1 MKDLNCKK
9 TNVDVAITL
18 LHVIGMVMIFLCHA
32 LQLEKIYFLSEI
44 FISGVPLFLFV
55 SGYLAGRRKIDNV
68 GKWYLGKAKRVL
80 IPALVFI
87 VVVYSTY
94 EITGIESVSSF
105 QWIFSLCNLQGLN
118 YTYWKFNSFWALPG
132 CGHLWFVTSLMF
144 CYLLTPLL
152 QKCKKISL
160 KGWQSALLI
169 VAVLACQLGLMYA
182 GLQLSYIVTF
192 FFGYFLAGKEIR
204 TDSLWF
210 GFVTLL
216 TVLLCGTRLV
226 LKNVLDGSDFYD
238 RYFALVSSAF
248 IAAWIFY
255 AVYFLKAKAPKLF
268 GLINGPVL
276 LFTGRISYYFYLTH
290 YLFLRSPF
298 AVFGYIP
305 NRLLA
310 HVLAFVF
317 SYVSGAAMYFAI
329 EKGLFKI
336 FERRKENK

>member
-55 SGYLAGRRKIDNV
+55 SGYLAGRRKIGNV

-80 IPALVFI
+80 LPALIFFVT
-87 VVVYSTY
+87 VYGIY
-94 EITGIESVSSF
+94 EITGIESVSLF

-118 YTYWKFNSFWALPG
+118 YTYWKFEVFGTVPG

-152 QKCKKISL
+152 QRFKKISL
-160 KGWQSALLI
+160 KRWQGALLT
-169 VAVLACQLGLMYA
+169 VAVLACQLGLMYV
-182 GLQLSYIVTF
+182 GFQLSYIVTF

-216 TVLLCGTRLV
+216 TVLVCGARLA

-238 RYFALVSSAF
+238 RYFALISSAF

-255 AVYFLKAKAPKLF
+255 AVYFLKAKAPKPLDR
-268 GLINGPVL
+268 ISCPAL
-276 LFTGRISYYFYLTH
+276 LFTESISYYFYLTH
-290 YLFLRSPF
+290 YLFFRGPF

-305 NRLLA
+305 NRLPA